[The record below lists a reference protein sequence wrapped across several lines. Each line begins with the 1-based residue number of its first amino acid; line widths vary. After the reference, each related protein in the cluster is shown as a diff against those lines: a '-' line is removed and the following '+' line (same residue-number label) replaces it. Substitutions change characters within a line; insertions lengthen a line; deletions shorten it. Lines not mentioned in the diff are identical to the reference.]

1 MADATDAA
9 KTRLDRALAELER
22 KVRLRAAPS
31 ARTPGDDEDD
41 DLFATIPDDPRRD
54 DRLTEL
60 ETAAREAAD
69 ALAEAAEALKAAM
82 PEPAMREAGR

>member
-22 KVRLRAAPS
+22 KVRLRAAPP
-31 ARTPGDDEDD
+31 ARTPSEDADD

-54 DRLTEL
+54 DRVIEL

-69 ALAEAAEALKAAM
+69 ALAEAAEALRAAM
-82 PEPAMREAGR
+82 PEPAMRRAAR